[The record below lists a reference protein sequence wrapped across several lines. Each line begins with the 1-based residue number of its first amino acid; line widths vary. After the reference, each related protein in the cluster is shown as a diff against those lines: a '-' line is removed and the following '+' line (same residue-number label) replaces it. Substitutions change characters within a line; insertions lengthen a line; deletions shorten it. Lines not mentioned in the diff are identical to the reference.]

1 MFEKQSI
8 GGAAKQENQQV
19 ACTSGEIALDV
30 ESPPCANGCSETLSP
45 TLPFGIVPLTRNM
58 EPIHPYKQEFCGF
71 VKNLFWGLSN
81 GKFSCII
88 FNIVDKK
95 LTV

>member
-30 ESPPCANGCSETLSP
+30 ESPPCANGCSEDSSP
-45 TLPFGIVPLTRNM
+45 TLPLVVSFGERESGAHTTLQTGN
-58 EPIHPYKQEFCGF
+58 
-71 VKNLFWGLSN
+71 
-81 GKFSCII
+81 
-88 FNIVDKK
+88 
-95 LTV
+95 

>member
-30 ESPPCANGCSETLSP
+30 ESPPCANGCSETLSQ
-45 TLPFGIVPLTRNM
+45 TLPLGSVPLTRKM
-58 EPIHPYKQEFCGF
+58 VHIQPYKQELE
-71 VKNLFWGLSN
+71 VL
-81 GKFSCII
+81 
-88 FNIVDKK
+88 
-95 LTV
+95 

>member
-30 ESPPCANGCSETLSP
+30 ESLPCANGCSETCQTQP
-45 TLPFGIVPLTRNM
+45 CRWKFVPLTRKVVHIQP
-58 EPIHPYKQEFCGF
+58 EKQEF
-71 VKNLFWGLSN
+71 
-81 GKFSCII
+81 GKIMEEQI
-88 FNIVDKK
+88 DNDV
-95 LTV
+95 

>member
-30 ESPPCANGCSETLSP
+30 ESLLCANGCS
-45 TLPFGIVPLTRNM
+45 G
-58 EPIHPYKQEFCGF
+58 
-71 VKNLFWGLSN
+71 
-81 GKFSCII
+81 
-88 FNIVDKK
+88 
-95 LTV
+95 